1 MFNLASLL
9 LGLLALLVAMIGFLP
24 LLGWLNWLAIPLA
37 FVGLVIGL
45 MSRGKAGRAV
55 CAVVLAGASLRLWV
69 GAGIF

>member
-9 LGLLALLVAMIGFLP
+9 MGLLALLVAMVGFLP

-45 MSRGKAGRAV
+45 LSRGRAGRAV
-55 CAVVLAGASLRLWV
+55 CAVVLAGASLRLWA

>member
-1 MFNLASLL
+1 M
-9 LGLLALLVAMIGFLP
+9 GLLALLVAMVGFLP

-45 MSRGKAGRAV
+45 LSRGRAGRAV
-55 CAVVLAGASLRLWV
+55 CAVVLAGASLRLWA